1 MNDARSNTAI
11 GTTATAEPCPAYRGR
26 FAPSPSGRLHSGS
39 LLAALGS
46 YLDARHHGGRWLIR
60 IEDLD
65 TPRNQPGLAA
75 DILQTL
81 AYLGLESDEAPLY
94 QSARYPAYEHALA
107 QLQTAGLTYPCS
119 CSRSQA
125 GPGVYGGHCRPGPSG
140 PPPYALR
147 LRQDDHSVLPFVDRF
162 AGLQQQAWSQLG
174 DPILRRRDELIAYQL
189 AVVVDDAYQGI
200 TDIVRG
206 SDLLAST
213 AWQRAVGQALKF
225 KAPRYAH
232 LPLLLGADGSKLSK
246 SRSAA
251 AIAEQPP
258 ATVLVDTL
266 AYLQQA
272 PPADLYRASIRQ
284 ILDWG
289 IAHWQPERLQ
299 GLTTL
304 TEKGPA

>member
-11 GTTATAEPCPAYRGR
+11 GTTATAEPAQVYRGR

-65 TPRNQPGLAA
+65 TPRNQPGSAA

-81 AYLGLESDEAPLY
+81 ARLGLESDEAPLY
-94 QSARYPAYEHALA
+94 QSSRLAAYEQALA
-107 QLQTAGLTYPCS
+107 QLQAAGLTYPCS
-119 CSRSQA
+119 CTRSQA
-125 GPGVYGGHCRPGPSG
+125 KSGVYAGHCRSSPSG

-147 LRQDDHSVLPFVDRF
+147 LRQAEERIVAFVDRF
-162 AGLQQQAWSQLG
+162 AGLQQHAWVQLG
-174 DPILRRRDELIAYQL
+174 DPILRRRDGLIAYQL

-206 SDLLAST
+206 SDLLDST
-213 AWQRAVGQALKF
+213 AWQLAVGQALKLQ
-225 KAPRYAH
+225 APRYAH
-232 LPLLLGADGSKLSK
+232 LPLLLGGDGSKLSK

-251 AIAEQPP
+251 AVAEQPP

-272 PPADLYRASIRQ
+272 PPADLYKASIRQ

-289 IAHWQPERLQ
+289 VDHWQPERLQ
-299 GLTTL
+299 GTATL
-304 TEKGPA
+304 TEKSPA

>member
-1 MNDARSNTAI
+1 MNVARSNTAI
-11 GTTATAEPCPAYRGR
+11 GTTATAEPHGAYRGR

-46 YLDARHHGGRWLIR
+46 YLDARHQGGRWLIR

-75 DILQTL
+75 DIVQTL
-81 AYLGLESDEAPLY
+81 ARLGLESDETPLY
-94 QSARYPAYEHALA
+94 QSSRQPAYEQALA
-107 QLQTAGLTYPCS
+107 QLQDGGLTYPCS
-119 CSRSQA
+119 CTRSQA
-125 GPGVYGGHCRPGPSG
+125 GPGVYGGHCRAGPSG
-140 PPPYALR
+140 PSPHALR
-147 LRQDDHSVLPFVDRF
+147 LRQADDHVLAFNDRL
-162 AGLQQQAWSQLG
+162 AGVQRQTWRELG
-174 DPILRRRDELIAYQL
+174 DPILRRRDALIAYQL

-213 AWQRAVGQALKF
+213 GWQLAVGQALQLPT
-225 KAPRYAH
+225 PRYAH
-232 LPLLLGADGSKLSK
+232 LPLLLAADGSKLSK
-246 SRSAA
+246 SASAA
-251 AIAEQPP
+251 AVAEQPP

-266 AYLQQA
+266 GYLQQA
-272 PPADLYRASIRQ
+272 PPAELYRASIGQ

-289 IAHWQPERLQ
+289 IAHWQPERLR
-299 GLTTL
+299 GITTL